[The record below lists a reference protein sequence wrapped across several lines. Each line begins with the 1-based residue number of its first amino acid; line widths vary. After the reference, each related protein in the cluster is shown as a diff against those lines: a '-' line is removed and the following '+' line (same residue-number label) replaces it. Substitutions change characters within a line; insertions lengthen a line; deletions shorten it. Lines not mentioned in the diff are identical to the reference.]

1 MKAFQLL
8 SRSLWKRSGTLLWVF
23 SFFLLPLFTPAV
35 FSAEKDDSALFFEGH
50 DLMEKRQP
58 EKAIPIF
65 EEVLQKY
72 PQSKIRDLALFW
84 LGRAYLE
91 TKQTDKSRE
100 TLSQLDQAFPE
111 SPSGQ
116 NCRE

>member
-1 MKAFQLL
+1 
-8 SRSLWKRSGTLLWVF
+8 
-23 SFFLLPLFTPAV
+23 
-35 FSAEKDDSALFFEGH
+35 
-50 DLMEKRQP
+50 MEKRQP